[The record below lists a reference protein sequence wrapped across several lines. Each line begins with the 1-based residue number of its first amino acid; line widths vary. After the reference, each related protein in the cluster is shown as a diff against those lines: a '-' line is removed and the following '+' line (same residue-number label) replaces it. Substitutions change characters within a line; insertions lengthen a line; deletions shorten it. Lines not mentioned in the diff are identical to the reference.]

1 MVQPGLARN
10 SLREAVMARIRHL
23 AITTDDPE
31 KVAAFYVAAFDM
43 KEISCSPNG
52 SRHLTDGYIDLA
64 ILNWKTEQDS
74 DVGPNGPNYSGI
86 HHIGF
91 QVDDMAE
98 ASQKL
103 EAAKGVR
110 INQRPGVD
118 MRTRSKTPR
127 NYEVKW
133 SGPDGVVLDVSESG
147 WAGAPE

>member
-1 MVQPGLARN
+1 
-10 SLREAVMARIRHL
+10 MARVRHL

-31 KVAAFYVAAFDM
+31 KVAAFYVKAFDM
-43 KEISCSPNG
+43 KEISCAPNG

-64 ILNWKTEQDS
+64 ILNWKTEKDP

-91 QVDDMAE
+91 QVDDMEE

-103 EAAKGVR
+103 EEANGER
-110 INQRPGVD
+110 INDRPGIDV
-118 MRTRSKTPR
+118 RARSKTPR

-147 WAGAPE
+147 WAGAPDTNS

>member
-1 MVQPGLARN
+1 
-10 SLREAVMARIRHL
+10 MARIRHL
-23 AITTDDPE
+23 AITTADPE
-31 KVAAFYVAAFDM
+31 KVAAFYVAAFGM

-64 ILNWKTEQDS
+64 ILNWKTEQDA

-91 QVDDMAE
+91 QVDDMQE
-98 ASQKL
+98 ATKKL
-103 EAAKGVR
+103 EAAQGQR

-118 MRTRSKTPR
+118 IGTRSATPR

-133 SGPDGVVLDVSESG
+133 SGPDGVVIDVSESG
-147 WAGAPE
+147 WLGAP